1 MNVYQKQYEQWFG
14 GCNAI
19 RVTSSGTFNLLPT
32 EKPCDGVQSMQVV
45 FPGGKVRSFNRPA
58 GGGGGA
64 GVDMITSYYL
74 EYRTSVGLFDTGMTP
89 QVLVHVGVN
98 PQSMAGSTR
107 FGSHSWIVDAS
118 ATAKAG
124 SIGMQPGMVAGGS
137 FTDPAGGLKV
147 TVVSLD
153 ADKAVIQVDYD
164 QGSGAPTCLDNTS
177 LTPPGA
183 TTCVAPSV
191 VGDAGPTPPPTTT
204 GAGGTGGGGAAGGRG
219 GAGGVISD
227 AGPNGVG
234 GQGGSIGSGGAAT
247 GGNAGAGPGAGG
259 ATNPVTTTGPGATG
273 AGGSRSSGHAPSD
286 AVGGCSCRT
295 TSPSSNDNLAWV
307 AFSLGVLFV
316 SRRRLWASGDTRSS
330 PGESAG
336 LVS

>member
-1 MNVYQKQYEQWFG
+1 MGGGCRHMNVYQKQYEQWFG
-14 GCNAI
+14 GCNAV

-98 PQSMAGSTR
+98 PQPMAGSTR

-124 SIGMQPGMVAGGS
+124 SVGSQPGMVAGGS

-153 ADKAVIQVDYD
+153 PDKAVIQVDYD

-177 LTPPGA
+177 LTPPRA
-183 TTCVAPSV
+183 TPRLPPPPL
-191 VGDAGPTPPPTTT
+191 GHPRPTPP
-204 GAGGTGGGGAAGGRG
+204 
-219 GAGGVISD
+219 
-227 AGPNGVG
+227 
-234 GQGGSIGSGGAAT
+234 
-247 GGNAGAGPGAGG
+247 
-259 ATNPVTTTGPGATG
+259 
-273 AGGSRSSGHAPSD
+273 
-286 AVGGCSCRT
+286 
-295 TSPSSNDNLAWV
+295 
-307 AFSLGVLFV
+307 
-316 SRRRLWASGDTRSS
+316 
-330 PGESAG
+330 
-336 LVS
+336 

>member
-1 MNVYQKQYEQWFG
+1 
-14 GCNAI
+14 
-19 RVTSSGTFNLLPT
+19 
-32 EKPCDGVQSMQVV
+32 
-45 FPGGKVRSFNRPA
+45 
-58 GGGGGA
+58 
-64 GVDMITSYYL
+64 
-74 EYRTSVGLFDTGMTP
+74 MTP

-98 PQSMAGSTR
+98 PQPMAGSTR

-124 SIGMQPGMVAGGS
+124 SVGSQPGMVAGGS

-164 QGSGAPTCLDNTS
+164 QGTGAPTCLDNTA

-183 TTCVAPSV
+183 TTCVAPAV
-191 VGDAGPTPPPTTT
+191 VGDAGPTPPPPTT
-204 GAGGTGGGGAAGGRG
+204 GAGGTGGGGRDGGAPGGRG

-247 GGNAGAGPGAGG
+247 GGGAGAGPGAGG

-273 AGGSRSSGHAPSD
+273 AGGSRGGGHPPSD
-286 AVGGCSCRT
+286 TVGGCSCRV
-295 TSPSSNDNLAWV
+295 TSPAGNDRLAWIAL
-307 AFSLGVLFV
+307 AFGALFV
-316 SRRRLWASGDTRSS
+316 SRRRRSS
-330 PGESAG
+330 RMNLRPS
-336 LVS
+336 